1 MQHMNVAVQIP
12 LSKVE
17 IKGRIKE
24 HINKKWHEMWD
35 NDLKSRHLY
44 NIQKQVGKERICF
57 NNRKEDIIFTRLRIG
72 HSGLNNSLFTIGKH

>member
-1 MQHMNVAVQIP
+1 MNVEVQIP

-35 NDLKSRHLY
+35 NDLKSRHVY

-57 NNRKEDIIFTRLRIG
+57 TYYNRKEDIIFTRLRIG
-72 HSGLNNSLFTIGKH
+72 HSGLNN